1 MTKATRINGDAM
13 RFGRVIQ
20 RLRLEQGWSIA
31 ELARRSGFNKN
42 YLSLVEKG
50 KNTPS
55 LNLLLQLAEVFHVNA
70 SDMLREVEQG
80 RKEARTRRAAAMLT
94 AAGLTPA
101 TAPEQERDAD

>member
-1 MTKATRINGDAM
+1 MTKATHISADAV

-20 RLRLEQGWSIA
+20 RLRLERGWSIA

-42 YLSLVEKG
+42 YLSLLEKG

-55 LNLLLQLAEVFHVNA
+55 LNMLFELADIFHVEA

-80 RKEARTRRAAAMLT
+80 RKEARARRASAMLA
-94 AAGLTPA
+94 AAGLTPTSSTPA
-101 TAPEQERDAD
+101 